1 MVRMASNVDQMG
13 SAGWL
18 QGELVNSYRRGGR
31 RQVVKA
37 AACGAAIRGFE
48 SPRSPSTFPWLHKSQ
63 SLHNEQAPT
72 ATPRSSSKPAK
83 RCDRRPSLLKEGQLI
98 INASQIKLNTSG
110 KKHLPAMLKTLQR
123 LSNSSK

>member
-48 SPRSPSTFPWLHKSQ
+48 SPRSPLFNRIL
-63 SLHNEQAPT
+63 
-72 ATPRSSSKPAK
+72 
-83 RCDRRPSLLKEGQLI
+83 
-98 INASQIKLNTSG
+98 
-110 KKHLPAMLKTLQR
+110 
-123 LSNSSK
+123 

>member
-1 MVRMASNVDQMG
+1 MLRMASNVDQLG

-48 SPRSPSTFPWLHKSQ
+48 SPRSPLNIFRTISKIFFPMEK
-63 SLHNEQAPT
+63 N
-72 ATPRSSSKPAK
+72 
-83 RCDRRPSLLKEGQLI
+83 
-98 INASQIKLNTSG
+98 
-110 KKHLPAMLKTLQR
+110 
-123 LSNSSK
+123 

>member
-48 SPRSPSTFPWLHKSQ
+48 SPRSPSTLPMASQ
-63 SLHNEQAPT
+63 E
-72 ATPRSSSKPAK
+72 SKPPQRAS
-83 RCDRRPSLLKEGQLI
+83 PSR
-98 INASQIKLNTSG
+98 NA
-110 KKHLPAMLKTLQR
+110 
-123 LSNSSK
+123 

>member
-1 MVRMASNVDQMG
+1 MLRMASNVDQMG

-48 SPRSPSTFPWLHKSQ
+48 SPRSPSKILHLNYLTCNFELKNHKKF
-63 SLHNEQAPT
+63 L
-72 ATPRSSSKPAK
+72 AK
-83 RCDRRPSLLKEGQLI
+83 C
-98 INASQIKLNTSG
+98 
-110 KKHLPAMLKTLQR
+110 
-123 LSNSSK
+123 

>member
-48 SPRSPSTFPWLHKSQ
+48 SPRSPSKI
-63 SLHNEQAPT
+63 A
-72 ATPRSSSKPAK
+72 AK
-83 RCDRRPSLLKEGQLI
+83 LFNL
-98 INASQIKLNTSG
+98 
-110 KKHLPAMLKTLQR
+110 
-123 LSNSSK
+123 